1 MKGDGCVYMSLA
13 RFGSRNK
20 RMLDKE
26 IERGIGKGMDPMRL
40 ADELYQRA
48 ESRKVCFA
56 FAPAWAVCAA
66 PGLHE
71 CLSEPIHAYVVHWSV
86 EYTNAAKKC
95 FPNTPTRS
103 DGFFTAFS
111 NRCPCSLSSSFKNLA
126 HKRQLVKK
134 LSEGEYYCGRLAA
147 PPSLSRQSLLLY
159 ETRN

>member
-56 FAPAWAVCAA
+56 LLQLGQSA
-66 PGLHE
+66 LH
-71 CLSEPIHAYVVHWSV
+71 LAYM
-86 EYTNAAKKC
+86 NAC
-95 FPNTPTRS
+95 RNQFTRM
-103 DGFFTAFS
+103 
-111 NRCPCSLSSSFKNLA
+111 
-126 HKRQLVKK
+126 
-134 LSEGEYYCGRLAA
+134 
-147 PPSLSRQSLLLY
+147 
-159 ETRN
+159 